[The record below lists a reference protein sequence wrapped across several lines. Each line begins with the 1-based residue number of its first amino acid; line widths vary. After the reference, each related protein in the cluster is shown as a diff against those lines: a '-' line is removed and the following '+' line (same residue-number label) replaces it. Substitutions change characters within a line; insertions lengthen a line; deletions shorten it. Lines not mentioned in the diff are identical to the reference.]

1 MTTMTTCPEQSF
13 KLDQF
18 QEEAIK
24 HIQDG
29 HSVVVC
35 APTGA
40 GKTIIAKEALRRAVE
55 SGRKAFYTAPLKAL
69 INQKYLEFA
78 QAFGEKN
85 VGIITGD
92 TSANREAKIIVM
104 TTEIYRN
111 MLYGTSFGSL
121 DPYLAELQYVI
132 FDEMHYMN
140 DPQRGTVWEESII
153 YSPKSIQLVG
163 LSATINNPED
173 IISWIENIHGSCKL
187 VTTDHRPV
195 PLHYFY
201 FKDEQLVPLLTPNL
215 KLNPALKEHQDNR
228 FQKKKNNRFQHG
240 GGQAP
245 NEATPDKVVR
255 ELAAKDMLPALYFV
269 FSRKG
274 CDKAAESCTNVRL
287 LNKEESTQINQLV
300 DEAVLRNAHLLK
312 HPQLS
317 LLRKGIAVHHAG
329 QMPQWKLLIEE
340 IFEKG
345 LIKVVFST
353 ETLAAG
359 INMPARSTVIS
370 SISKISDSGHRT
382 LKPSE
387 FMQMSGRAGRRGMDE
402 IGYVVTIKDNRQNA
416 GEVATL
422 TNAKPE
428 DICSNFS
435 PSYEMV
441 LNLLQRY
448 SLDETKA
455 LIESSFGQ
463 SQILAGLLPLTD
475 ELKVLE
481 ERITDLQHPLCPA
494 EIGDLNHYREMQ
506 ERIDQTRIRKKQLEK
521 KMDPAATELE
531 ETIHFLT
538 EEAQNYPCNGCPKQ
552 KPCSK
557 QAEQSKRYKRQVK
570 DINVE
575 IQNRTSMYWQQFA
588 DIVAL
593 LRDKQY
599 IDSNNK
605 PTAIG
610 KTCAALRSDNSLFI
624 SEVIKTDLFD
634 KLGPAELASA
644 ISGIAIGE
652 ARRRDHNKAEVN
664 PKLYDLFDDI
674 NRISR
679 RVIQDQRKY
688 RIYKSAELGPHLS
701 TAIEE
706 WAKGKGW
713 DELITDSGFDDGDI
727 LKAIRRTIDVCKQV
741 SKAPNVN
748 PALQAT
754 ATEAIAMMERE
765 PVLEIGI

>member
-1 MTTMTTCPEQSF
+1 MTMTASPERSF

-18 QEEAIK
+18 QEDAIK

-29 HSVVVC
+29 HSVIVC

-40 GKTIIAKEALRRAVE
+40 GKTIIAKEAIRCAIE

-69 INQKYLEFA
+69 INQKYLEFC

-92 TSANREAKIIVM
+92 TSANRDAKIIVM

-132 FDEMHYMN
+132 LDEMHYMN
-140 DPQRGTVWEESII
+140 DAQRGTVWEESII

-173 IISWIENIHGSCKL
+173 IITWIENIHGSCKL
-187 VTTDHRPV
+187 VVTDHRPV

-215 KLNPALKEHQDNR
+215 KLNPVLKEHQDNR

-245 NEATPDKVVR
+245 NEATPDKVVK
-255 ELAAKDMLPALYFV
+255 ELANKDMLPALYFL

-274 CDKAAESCTNVRL
+274 CDKAALTCANVNL
-287 LNKEESTQINQLV
+287 LNKQESIDVNRLIDESILMNQ
-300 DEAVLRNAHLLK
+300 HLQK

-329 QMPQWKLLIEE
+329 QMPQWKQIVEE
-340 IFEKG
+340 LFEKG

-402 IGYVVTIKDNRQNA
+402 VGYVITIKDNRQNA

-448 SLDETKA
+448 SLEETKS

-463 SQILAGLLPLTD
+463 AQIIAGLQPLTD

-481 ERITDLQHPLCPA
+481 ERIQDLQHPLCPA
-494 EIGDLNHYREMQ
+494 QIGDLNHYRDMQ
-506 ERIDQTRIRKKQLEK
+506 ARIDHTRMRKKQLEK
-521 KMDPAATELE
+521 KMDPAAQELE

-557 QAEQSKRYKRQVK
+557 QAEQSKRYKRQTK
-570 DINVE
+570 DINNE
-575 IQNRTSMYWQQFA
+575 IQNRLSIYWQQFA

-593 LRDKQY
+593 LRDKEY

-610 KTCAALRSDNSLFI
+610 KTCAALRSDNSFFI
-624 SEVIKTDLFD
+624 TEVMKTNVFD
-634 KLGPAELASA
+634 KLNPAEFASA
-644 ISGIAIGE
+644 ISALAIGE
-652 ARRRDHNKAEVN
+652 ARRRDQNKAQVY
-664 PKLYDLFDDI
+664 PKMYDTFDDI
-674 NRISR
+674 HRTAR

-688 RIYKSAELGPHLS
+688 RINKSAELGPHLS
-701 TAIEE
+701 AMVED
-706 WAKGKGW
+706 WAKGMSW
-713 DELITDSGFDDGDI
+713 DELLQDSSFDDGDI
-727 LKAIRRTIDVCKQV
+727 LKAMRRTIDVCKQV
-741 SKAPNVN
+741 SKAPNIK
-748 PALQAT
+748 PEIQAK
-754 ATEAIAMMERE
+754 ATEAISMMERE
-765 PVLEIGI
+765 PVLELS